1 MTQAMSASLPETVPE
16 AAPASAP
23 EFEAAPPTVE
33 LPTRGPGTG
42 PSVAPRT
49 DTATATAGHLA
60 VMVAVVLPFHLYW
73 SLEAGKGPVDGPF
86 LSLQDGLLFALLGV
100 GLLARLDRRR
110 TDRRPDG
117 RPARRP
123 ARLPVDVPGRLLLLF
138 LAAVAVSFAAAPS
151 GRGVLVL
158 ARLGGV
164 LVLVDLLRHDARLR
178 ARVAAGLVVATSI
191 EAVVMLG
198 QRITGR
204 AIGLGPF
211 ESPRPFLELMPG
223 YPTPLG
229 TTGHPYHAGFL
240 CAVGAVF
247 AVSRALAEPAGR
259 ARRWGAAA
267 VLLAFAAGQSSSRM
281 LVLVVLAIATGTAVV
296 AFGDRARRARGLLL
310 AALIAAPTLAWTAS
324 LSNAYRRP
332 EIPGAS
338 AVESLATARGSL
350 IGRSIDLWQG
360 SPVLGVGPG
369 NSYAT
374 EREQG
379 LPELSAWPIVVHNF
393 GLQVLSE
400 TGVVGASALAA
411 CVGGI
416 ALWIRRRGRWR
427 SVVLPLALLGPV
439 ALLDHILWTFGFGLI
454 AIGLLLAPAL
464 ADEDTPR
471 PAPR

>member
-1 MTQAMSASLPETVPE
+1 
-16 AAPASAP
+16 
-23 EFEAAPPTVE
+23 
-33 LPTRGPGTG
+33 
-42 PSVAPRT
+42 
-49 DTATATAGHLA
+49 
-60 VMVAVVLPFHLYW
+60 
-73 SLEAGKGPVDGPF
+73 
-86 LSLQDGLLFALLGV
+86 
-100 GLLARLDRRR
+100 
-110 TDRRPDG
+110 
-117 RPARRP
+117 
-123 ARLPVDVPGRLLLLF
+123 
-138 LAAVAVSFAAAPS
+138 
-151 GRGVLVL
+151 
-158 ARLGGV
+158 
-164 LVLVDLLRHDARLR
+164 
-178 ARVAAGLVVATSI
+178 
-191 EAVVMLG
+191 
-198 QRITGR
+198 
-204 AIGLGPF
+204 
-211 ESPRPFLELMPG
+211 
-223 YPTPLG
+223 
-229 TTGHPYHAGFL
+229 
-240 CAVGAVF
+240 
-247 AVSRALAEPAGR
+247 
-259 ARRWGAAA
+259 
-267 VLLAFAAGQSSSRM
+267 M